1 MRQVLGVSET
11 PSRASRM
18 HAQKTALTVGRRHD
32 LLDAAL
38 YLQTF
43 TPHAVPGLLDLVLKG
58 GCARFGGGCQSVV
71 ASEPEHSEDRRR
83 PGGDPRGKQDNMT
96 KHRSPSSF

>member
-43 TPHAVPGLLDLVLKG
+43 TPHAVPGLLDLVL
-58 GCARFGGGCQSVV
+58 
-71 ASEPEHSEDRRR
+71 
-83 PGGDPRGKQDNMT
+83 
-96 KHRSPSSF
+96 